1 MKTEKQLIKIFS
13 SLIKAEEKK
22 ESKDFTKVLRF
33 KRIIEIRKQQFF
45 CQEYR
50 DFYNEFEEKRFIIV
64 DSTGLDCFGEHFN
77 LEEAK
82 KELSFLNK

>member
-1 MKTEKQLIKIFS
+1 MKTEKQLIKNFT

-22 ESKDFTKVLRF
+22 ENKDFTKILRF

-50 DFYNEFEEKRFIIV
+50 TNEDEKRYIIV
-64 DSTGLDCFGEHFN
+64 DNAGFDFFGEHYS